1 MSNKIANRITDRYLQ
16 VSVKRAKTA
25 GEVRF
30 IKDRTNDKEEWA
42 YATVGPSHREIDRNF
57 VFKTAQMK
65 PLAKCLRSVAAA
77 QGHAMS
83 AFNTFTKL
91 KSASISPDGNLG
103 GKGYVQQIKDMRRS
117 FNNTIE
123 ALSSVSDT
131 LHDEL
136 NAPHWEGLDRE
147 RDEVK
152 GQREVQE
159 IVDDAEEIRDD
170 PEGWAEKD
178 MDDSFGDEDGDE
190 NDEDEEEG
198 DQ

>member
-1 MSNKIANRITDRYLQ
+1 MSSKIASRVADRYLK
-16 VSVKRAKTA
+16 SKVKRVKTA

-30 IKDRTNDKEEWA
+30 IKDRSNDKEEWA
-42 YATVGPSHREIDRNF
+42 FGTVGPSRREINRDF
-57 VFKTAQMK
+57 VYKTAQMK

-91 KSASISPDGNLG
+91 KSSTISPDGNLG
-103 GKGYVQQIKDMRRS
+103 GKGYIQRIIDMRRA

-123 ALSSVSDT
+123 ALSSISDT
-131 LHDEL
+131 LHDEIH
-136 NAPHWEGLDRE
+136 APHWEGLDRQ

-152 GQREVQE
+152 DQKEVQDLVE
-159 IVDDAEEIRDD
+159 DAEEIRDD

-178 MDDSFGDEDGDE
+178 MEESFGDDDA
-190 NDEDEEEG
+190 EEE
-198 DQ
+198 DDE

>member
-1 MSNKIANRITDRYLQ
+1 MTNKIASRVTDRFLQ
-16 VSVKRAKTA
+16 ANIKRVKTA

-42 YATVGPSHREIDRNF
+42 YGTVGPSRREINRDF

-83 AFNTFTKL
+83 AFNVFTKL
-91 KSASISPDGNLG
+91 KSAGVSPDGNLG
-103 GKGYVQQIKDMRRS
+103 GKGYIQQIKDMRRS

-123 ALSSVSDT
+123 ALSSIADT

-147 RDEVK
+147 RDDVK
-152 GQREVQE
+152 GQREVKE
-159 IVDDAEEIRDD
+159 IVDDAEEIRED

-178 MDDSFGDEDGDE
+178 MEESFGE
-190 NDEDEEEG
+190 DEDEDEDEG
-198 DQ
+198 G

>member
-1 MSNKIANRITDRYLQ
+1 MSNKIASKVADRFLQ
-16 VSVKRAKTA
+16 TGIKRVKTA

-30 IKDRTNDKEEWA
+30 IKDRTDDKEQWA
-42 YATVGPSHREIDRNF
+42 FGVVGPTHREIQRDF

-91 KSASISPDGNLG
+91 KSANISPDGNLG
-103 GKGYVQQIKDMRRS
+103 GKGYIQQIKDMRRA

-123 ALSSVSDT
+123 ALSSISDT

-136 NAPHWEGLDRE
+136 SAPHWEGLDRE
-147 RDEVK
+147 RDDVRN
-152 GQREVQE
+152 QREVEE
-159 IVDDAEEIRDD
+159 IVEDAEEIRDD

-178 MDDSFGDEDGDE
+178 MDDSFGDEYEDT
-190 NDEDEEEG
+190 DEDDE
-198 DQ
+198 